1 MKEYKFIIPLAVL
14 FIAFVTM
21 QVLIPKPLSWKQ
33 SFSGKD
39 KIPYGSEALY
49 LLSQDIFPGKTI
61 TPVRQSIYQ
70 QLNNYD
76 TKQPANY
83 IFITNELNLSKTD
96 ANQLIDF
103 SNNGGSVFIA
113 ATNFTGS
120 FADSL
125 NLTTFAHYI
134 FNPAD
139 TNATDSLGLQFVNQ
153 NLNSQEFPLTFK
165 SEIVGSYF
173 ESYDTAKT
181 EVLAHNTLD
190 EPTFIKIRKGKG
202 NFYLTTTPLLFTNY
216 YVLDQNGATFISKSL
231 SHLPVSNVLW
241 DEYYK
246 PGTKKIN
253 TPLQFILS
261 ETSLK
266 WAYFIALFSVLCFA
280 IFTAKRKQRIIPII
294 IPEPNQTVEFAETI
308 GKLYQNYGNFKDIAE
323 KRILY
328 LFDQIKLKYNF
339 RIDAGDED
347 FVTKIA
353 SKTGIDQ
360 SLLISLHQHIR
371 YIKTQNQISEG
382 DLMKLNTLLDGFYNV
397 IKSKYGK

>member
-165 SEIVGSYF
+165 SEIVGS
-173 ESYDTAKT
+173 
-181 EVLAHNTLD
+181 
-190 EPTFIKIRKGKG
+190 I
-202 NFYLTTTPLLFTNY
+202 
-216 YVLDQNGATFISKSL
+216 
-231 SHLPVSNVLW
+231 
-241 DEYYK
+241 
-246 PGTKKIN
+246 
-253 TPLQFILS
+253 
-261 ETSLK
+261 
-266 WAYFIALFSVLCFA
+266 
-280 IFTAKRKQRIIPII
+280 
-294 IPEPNQTVEFAETI
+294 
-308 GKLYQNYGNFKDIAE
+308 
-323 KRILY
+323 RIL
-328 LFDQIKLKYNF
+328 
-339 RIDAGDED
+339 G
-347 FVTKIA
+347 
-353 SKTGIDQ
+353 
-360 SLLISLHQHIR
+360 
-371 YIKTQNQISEG
+371 
-382 DLMKLNTLLDGFYNV
+382 
-397 IKSKYGK
+397 